1 MLLVRQLYL
10 FDGTA
15 SKKVE
20 DQLETNVLQAPP
32 EPALT
37 CVQCGSEYKE
47 SLNSADAC
55 RYHSGQLRGY
65 QYDCCKKVFSDSEP
79 PPGCRRTRHH
89 STHHT
94 DYPYESYFVYMEEQC
109 ANAKEVWLEMDL
121 IDPLLVSCLWSET
134 YRLAFNQTLVR

>member
-1 MLLVRQLYL
+1 MMLVRQLSL

-47 SLNSADAC
+47 SLNSG
-55 RYHSGQLRGY
+55 SLRR
-65 QYDCCKKVFSDSEP
+65 F
-79 PPGCRRTRHH
+79 
-89 STHHT
+89 
-94 DYPYESYFVYMEEQC
+94 
-109 ANAKEVWLEMDL
+109 
-121 IDPLLVSCLWSET
+121 SCLVPSP
-134 YRLAFNQTLVR
+134 L

>member
-47 SLNSADAC
+47 SLNSGMTLLFLPGPQ
-55 RYHSGQLRGY
+55 SIVMIVTNWLRSTVTSLY
-65 QYDCCKKVFSDSEP
+65 ITTVSF
-79 PPGCRRTRHH
+79 RTH
-89 STHHT
+89 
-94 DYPYESYFVYMEEQC
+94 
-109 ANAKEVWLEMDL
+109 L
-121 IDPLLVSCLWSET
+121 
-134 YRLAFNQTLVR
+134 

>member
-1 MLLVRQLYL
+1 MMLVRQLYL

-47 SLNSADAC
+47 SLNS
-55 RYHSGQLRGY
+55 GI
-65 QYDCCKKVFSDSEP
+65 F
-79 PPGCRRTRHH
+79 
-89 STHHT
+89 
-94 DYPYESYFVYMEEQC
+94 
-109 ANAKEVWLEMDL
+109 
-121 IDPLLVSCLWSET
+121 SCLVP
-134 YRLAFNQTLVR
+134 TLRSTITSLYITTVSFRTHL